1 MILSDTS
8 VWSIALRRRHHDRN
22 DAEKRLYFHWHEAV
36 RTGQACLMGPIR
48 QEVLSGVPST
58 AQFQTLKSQ
67 LDVIPSLP
75 IDDAIWELAAE
86 YFNTCRRHG
95 IAPAAT
101 DMTICAAAHVH
112 GASIFTTDPDF
123 ARYSAH
129 LPITLHTV

>member
-86 YFNTCRRHG
+86 YFNT
-95 IAPAAT
+95 
-101 DMTICAAAHVH
+101 ICAAAHVH